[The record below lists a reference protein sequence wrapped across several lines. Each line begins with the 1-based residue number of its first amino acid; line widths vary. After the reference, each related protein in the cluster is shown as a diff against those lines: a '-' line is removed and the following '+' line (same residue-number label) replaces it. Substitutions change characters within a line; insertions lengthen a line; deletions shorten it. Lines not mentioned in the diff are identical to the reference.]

1 MGHRPGQK
9 SEAKFMFEQ
18 RDGTN
23 PELIISGG
31 QVLGALATGAGLMG
45 LLVWVFVRY
54 WLFGP

>member
-1 MGHRPGQK
+1 
-9 SEAKFMFEQ
+9 MFEQ